1 MSFVKNLY
9 AKYLY
14 NKGLNAQKIGHLPV
28 AVNLMEQSSDIL
40 WEMISE
46 GEDKYEDEYAR
57 TKMNL
62 GVVYHKMG
70 KIDDSICSF
79 QISILKFKALV
90 SKGRVDLLDDLAKA
104 ETAFKHLHRSGEEA
118 TTT

>member
-1 MSFVKNLY
+1 MSLVKNLY

-14 NKGLNAQKIGHLPV
+14 QKGLNAQKTGKFPI
-28 AVNLMEQSSDIL
+28 AVDLMEQSSDIL

-62 GVVYHKMG
+62 GLIYNKMG
-70 KIDDSICSF
+70 NVDDSICSF
-79 QISILKFKALV
+79 QISILKLKALV

-104 ETAFKHLHRSGEEA
+104 ETAFKHLYGGGG

>member
-1 MSFVKNLY
+1 MSLVKNLY

-14 NKGLNAQKIGHLPV
+14 SKGLSAQKTGKLPI
-28 AVNLMEQSSDIL
+28 AVDLMEQSSDVL
-40 WEMISE
+40 WEMIAE

-57 TKMNL
+57 TKLNL
-62 GVVYHKMG
+62 GVIYHKMG

-90 SKGRVDLLDDLAKA
+90 SKGRADLLEDLTKA
-104 ETAFKHLHRSGEEA
+104 ETAFKNLYGGGEEA
-118 TTT
+118 TAS

>member
-14 NKGLNAQKIGHLPV
+14 QKGLKAQKTGKLPE
-28 AVNLMEQSSDIL
+28 AIDLMEQSSDIL

-57 TKMNL
+57 TKLNL
-62 GVVYHKMG
+62 GLVYHKMG

-79 QISILKFKALV
+79 QISILKLKALI
-90 SKGRVDLLDDLAKA
+90 SKGRMDLLGDLAKA
-104 ETAFKHLHRSGEEA
+104 ETTFKHLYGGEEA

>member
-14 NKGLNAQKIGHLPV
+14 NKGRNAQKTGKLPI
-28 AVNLMEQSSDIL
+28 AVSLMELSSDVL

-46 GEDKYEDEYAR
+46 GDDRYEDEYAR

-62 GVVYHKMG
+62 GLMYHKMG
-70 KIDDSICSF
+70 RVDDSICSF

-90 SKGRVDLLDDLAKA
+90 SKGREDLLHDLTKA
-104 ETAFKHLHRSGEEA
+104 ETAFKHLYGGEKGQ
-118 TTT
+118 TS

>member
-14 NKGLNAQKIGHLPV
+14 SKGINAKKIGKLPI
-28 AVNLMEQSSDIL
+28 AVDLIEQSSDVL

-62 GVVYHKMG
+62 GLIYHKMG
-70 KIDDSICSF
+70 KMDDAICSF
-79 QISILKFKALV
+79 QISILKLKALV
-90 SKGRVDLLDDLAKA
+90 SKGREDLLDDLVKA
-104 ETAFKHLHRSGEEA
+104 ETEFKHLYGGETGE
-118 TTT
+118 TS

>member
-14 NKGLNAQKIGHLPV
+14 SKGLNAQKTGKLPI
-28 AVNLMEQSSDIL
+28 AIDLMEQSSDVL

-46 GEDKYEDEYAR
+46 GEDRYEDEYAR

-62 GVVYHKMG
+62 GLIYHKMG
-70 KIDDSICSF
+70 KMDDAICSF

-90 SKGRVDLLDDLAKA
+90 SKGREDLIDDLAKV
-104 ETAFKHLHRSGEEA
+104 ETVFKNLYGGEAGE
-118 TTT
+118 TS

>member
-1 MSFVKNLY
+1 MSIIRNLY

-14 NKGLNAQKIGHLPV
+14 SKGLNAKKTGKLPM
-28 AVNLMEQSSDIL
+28 ASDLMEQSSDIL

-46 GEDKYEDEYAR
+46 GDDKYEDEYAR

-62 GVVYHKMG
+62 GLIYNKMG

-79 QISILKFKALV
+79 QISILKFKSLI
-90 SKGRVDLLDDLAKA
+90 SKGRIDLIDDLAKA
-104 ETAFKHLHRSGEEA
+104 ETAFRHLYGGEGEEVS
-118 TTT
+118 

>member
-14 NKGLNAQKIGHLPV
+14 SKGLNAQKTGRLPI
-28 AVNLMEQSSDIL
+28 AIDLMEQSSDVL

-62 GVVYHKMG
+62 GLMYHKMG

-90 SKGRVDLLDDLAKA
+90 SKGRADLLEDLTKA
-104 ETAFKHLHRSGEEA
+104 ETAFKHLYGGGEEA
-118 TTT
+118 AAS

>member
-1 MSFVKNLY
+1 MSLVKNLY

-14 NKGLNAQKIGHLPV
+14 NKGLSAQKNGKLPI
-28 AVNLMEQSSDIL
+28 AVDLMEQSSDIL

-62 GVVYHKMG
+62 GLIYNKMG
-70 KIDDSICSF
+70 KADDSICSF
-79 QISILKFKALV
+79 QISILKLKSLI
-90 SKGRVDLLDDLAKA
+90 SKGRTDLVDDLAKA
-104 ETAFKHLHRSGEEA
+104 ETFFKHLYGGGEEA
-118 TTT
+118 TT

>member
-14 NKGLNAQKIGHLPV
+14 SKGVNAQKTGQLPI
-28 AVNLMEQSSDIL
+28 AVDLMEQSSDVL

-62 GVVYHKMG
+62 GLIYHKMG
-70 KIDDSICSF
+70 KMDDAICSF
-79 QISILKFKALV
+79 QISILKFKALI
-90 SKGRVDLLDDLAKA
+90 SKGRTDLLEELTKA
-104 ETAFKHLHRSGEEA
+104 ESTFKTLYGGGGEA
-118 TTT
+118 TAS

>member
-14 NKGLNAQKIGHLPV
+14 SKGLNAQKTGQLPM
-28 AVNLMEQSSDIL
+28 AVDLMEQSSDIL

-46 GEDKYEDEYAR
+46 GEDRYEDEYAR

-62 GVVYHKMG
+62 GLIYHKLG
-70 KIDDSICSF
+70 KVDDSICSF
-79 QISILKFKALV
+79 QISILKFKALI
-90 SKGRVDLLDDLAKA
+90 SKGRTELLEDLTKA
-104 ETAFKHLHRSGEEA
+104 ETEFKTLYGGGKEA
-118 TTT
+118 STT

>member
-14 NKGLNAQKIGHLPV
+14 SKGLNAQKTGKLPM
-28 AVNLMEQSSDIL
+28 AIDLMEQSSDVL

-57 TKMNL
+57 TKLNL
-62 GVVYHKMG
+62 GLVYHKMG
-70 KIDDSICSF
+70 KLDDSICSF
-79 QISILKFKALV
+79 QISILKLKALV
-90 SKGRVDLLDDLAKA
+90 SKGRTDLLEDLTKA
-104 ETAFKHLHRSGEEA
+104 ETAFKQLYGGEGGQ
-118 TTT
+118 TS